1 MEDVK
6 IYPGTINRV
15 RDELCH
21 NNGRAIVH
29 YDISRSKTWLY
40 NRNIELSCLSPE
52 YPITVVRYHFCLP
65 EYGAP
70 CYVSLQIKPQTIA
83 LKHFVDFLKENTQE
97 LIDKGVLEWG
107 DNNRCA
113 YLEVAQDCRLTSV
126 ITHESEVEGKF
137 LEITSIFDPLIAKF
151 VKEEN
156 RAKRML
162 AFGKGIPFSETDVSS
177 FQCEI
182 VKIKNLNISSFR
194 IPPYQRTYKWKPANV
209 NQLIND
215 IREYAKDGTYRLGSL
230 VLHKGDIVDGQQRI
244 VTLSLL
250 LHRMML
256 IPQIRHHEEY
266 QRLFDEVIGFWKR
279 TGYYDQEAVSNIVA
293 NSTAIKMREIDL
305 DEDFMISLFERCE
318 FVVIRLPELHEAFQF
333 FDSQNARGKDLEP
346 HDLLKAY
353 HLREIPEIKERDSK
367 NISRWQN
374 IATPQ
379 LVSLFLCLYR
389 IRMWSKGA
397 SARFF
402 LKADIHEFKGISIG
416 KDKNPL
422 PLYMPSLLLERLFNE
437 FCGCGD
443 YALSNDAYPFQLSG
457 VVINGSRFFEMILH
471 YNELFKKVTDSNWE
485 GFDEKAQTILRLVN
499 RYDGMNRVGDEYVR
513 NVFDALLLF
522 YIDKFGTYE
531 IGKATE
537 LFFFYAYSIRI
548 RQFRVSLATID
559 KSMIEGTLFKTLREA
574 VNPNDLLNYQV
585 YPLSESGDEIAYNRS
600 QDLFDYFAG
609 RNMIVR

>member
-1 MEDVK
+1 MADVK
-6 IYPGTINRV
+6 IYPETIDRV
-15 RDELCH
+15 HKALCH
-21 NNGRAIVH
+21 NNGRAIEH
-29 YDISRSKTWLY
+29 YDLSRSKTWLY

-52 YPITVVRYHFCLP
+52 YPINVVRYHFCLP

-83 LKHFVDFLKENTQE
+83 LKRFVDYLKESTME
-97 LIDKGVLEWG
+97 LVDKGVLEWR
-107 DNNRCA
+107 DNYRCA
-113 YLEVAQDCRLTSV
+113 SLRVAQDCRLTTV
-126 ITHESEVEGKF
+126 ITDESEVEGRF
-137 LEITSIFDPLIAKF
+137 IEITSIFDILITKF
-151 VKEEN
+151 VEEEN
-156 RAKRML
+156 QAKKL
-162 AFGKGIPFSETDVSS
+162 LDFGEGTPFTKLDISS

-182 VKIKNLNISSFR
+182 VKVKDLKISSFK
-194 IPPYQRTYKWKPANV
+194 IPPYQRTYKWKPSNV

-215 IREYAKDGTYRLGSL
+215 VREFSKDGTYRLGSL
-230 VLHKGDIVDGQQRI
+230 VLHKGDVVDGQQRI

-256 IPQIRHHEEY
+256 IPQIRQHAEY
-266 QRLFDEVIGFWKR
+266 KRLFDEVIGFWKR
-279 TGYYDQEAVSNIVA
+279 TGYDDQEAVSNIVA
-293 NSTAIKMREIDL
+293 NSAAIKMRENDM
-305 DEDFMISLFERCE
+305 DEDFMTSLFERCE

-402 LKADIHEFKGISIG
+402 TKGNIQEFKGISIG
-416 KDKNPL
+416 KDKNLL

-437 FCGCGD
+437 FCGSDDC
-443 YALSNDAYPFQLSG
+443 ALSNDAYPFQLSG

-471 YNELFKKVTDSNWE
+471 YYEMVKKITDSSWE

-499 RYDGMNRVGDEYVR
+499 RYDGMNKVGDEYVR

-522 YIDKFGTYE
+522 YVDKFGTYE
-531 IGKATE
+531 IGRATE

-548 RQFRVSLATID
+548 KQFRVSLATID
-559 KSMIEGTLFKTLREA
+559 NAMIEGTLFKTLREV
-574 VNPNDLLNYQV
+574 VNPNDLLNYQI
-585 YPLSESGDEIAYNRS
+585 YPLSESGNEIASNRS
-600 QDLFDYFAG
+600 QDLYDYFAG